1 MANKTDVSVPIR
13 FKTSFYGELVEKLLS
28 DRRFTWIDFD
38 SVLALLVRIVRL
50 VQVQITAK
58 RNEFGS
64 LIG

>member
-1 MANKTDVSVPIR
+1 VSVPIR

>member
-1 MANKTDVSVPIR
+1 MSVPIR

-64 LIG
+64 LVG

>member
-1 MANKTDVSVPIR
+1 VSVPIR

-38 SVLALLVRIVRL
+38 SVWALLVRIVRL

-64 LIG
+64 LVG

>member
-1 MANKTDVSVPIR
+1 VSVPIR

-38 SVLALLVRIVRL
+38 SVLALLIRIVRL

-64 LIG
+64 LVG

>member
-1 MANKTDVSVPIR
+1 MSVPIR

-38 SVLALLVRIVRL
+38 SVWALLVRIVRL

-64 LIG
+64 LVG